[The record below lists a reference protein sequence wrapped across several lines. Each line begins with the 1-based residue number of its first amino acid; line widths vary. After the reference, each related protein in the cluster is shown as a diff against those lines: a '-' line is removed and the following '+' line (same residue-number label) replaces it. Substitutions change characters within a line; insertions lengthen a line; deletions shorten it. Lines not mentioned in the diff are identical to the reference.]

1 MAFLGRPSVQWAGG
15 ARGAPVGWP
24 EPCKV
29 GIKLYFCKME
39 ITPGPLLKMI
49 DSPADLKQLS
59 REQLHALCDEL
70 RQYIIDTVSV
80 HGGHFAASLG
90 VVELTVALHYVF
102 NTPYDQLVWDVGHQ
116 AYGHKILTGR
126 RDSFATNR
134 KYNGLSGFPKR
145 GESPYDAFGVGHS
158 STSISAAMGMAMAAK
173 YKGETDRKAVAVIG
187 DGAMT
192 AGLAFEG
199 MNHAGVAD
207 TDLLIVLNDN
217 CMSIDPNVGA
227 LKEYLTDITTS
238 KTYNRL
244 KDDIWKALGKLP
256 GSQFSREMASK
267 IEHSIKG
274 FVSRSSNL
282 FEALNLRYFGP
293 IDGHNITKLVDTLRD
308 LQQIPG
314 PKLLHIMTVKGK
326 GYELAEKDQT
336 KWHAPGLFDKITGEI
351 YKKHFPT
358 PQPPKYQDVFGHSMI
373 ELAEQNPKIFGITPA
388 MPSGSSLKFMMDKMP
403 DRAFDVG
410 ICEQHA
416 VTLSAGMATQGMRV
430 FCNIYSSFMQ
440 RAYDQVIHDVAIQQ
454 LPVVFCLDRAGV
466 VGEDGA
472 THHGAYDI
480 AYMRCI
486 PNMIV
491 SSPMNESELRN
502 LLYTAQLDKNEFPFV
517 IRYPRGEGV
526 MPEWRTPFQEIEVGK
541 GRKLKD
547 GEGLAILSLG
557 HPGNF
562 VTAAIRELRAEGLNP
577 AHYDMRFVK
586 PLDEALLHEV
596 FKKYDRILT
605 VEDGTVVGGFGSA
618 ILEFQAARGYRAS
631 VRMLG
636 IPDRLVEHGGLKEL
650 QRECGYDAPAIAAA
664 AREMLGDSVSIN
676 HLLG

>member
-1 MAFLGRPSVQWAGG
+1 
-15 ARGAPVGWP
+15 
-24 EPCKV
+24 
-29 GIKLYFCKME
+29 ME
-39 ITPGPLLKMI
+39 ITPGPLLQTI
-49 DSPADLKQLS
+49 NSPDDLKGLS
-59 REQLHALCDEL
+59 REQLHQLCDEL

-102 NTPYDQLVWDVGHQ
+102 NTPYDPVVWDVGHQ

-126 RDSFATNR
+126 RDRFATNR
-134 KYNGLSGFPKR
+134 KHNGISGFPKR
-145 GESPYDAFGVGHS
+145 EESPYDAFGVGHS
-158 STSISAAMGMAMAAK
+158 STSISAALGMAMAAK

-217 CMSIDPNVGA
+217 GISIDPNVGA

-244 KDDIWKALGKLP
+244 KDDIWKALGRLP

-267 IEHSIKG
+267 IDHSIKS

-282 FEALNLRYFGP
+282 FESLNLRYFGP
-293 IDGHNITKLVDTLRD
+293 IDGHNITKLVDTLHD
-308 LQQIPG
+308 LRQIPG

-326 GYELAEKDQT
+326 GYALAEKEQT

-351 YKKHFPT
+351 YKKHYPT
-358 PQPPKYQDVFGHSMI
+358 PQPPKYQDVFGLSLI
-373 ELAEQNPKIFGITPA
+373 ELAEQNPKILGITPA
-388 MPSGSSLKFMMDKMP
+388 MPSGSSLKFMMEKMP

-454 LPVVFCLDRAGV
+454 LPVVFCLDRAGL
-466 VGEDGA
+466 VGEDGP

-480 AYMRCI
+480 PYMRCV
-486 PNMIV
+486 PNLIV
-491 SSPMNESELRN
+491 SAPMNESELRN
-502 LLYTAQLDKNEFPFV
+502 LLYTAQLDSNEYPFV

-526 MPEWRTPFQEIEVGK
+526 MPEWRTPFQEIPIGK
-541 GRKLKD
+541 GRKIKD
-547 GEGLAILSLG
+547 GEGIAILSLG

-562 VTAAIRELRAEGLNP
+562 VTAAIRELRVAGLNP
-577 AHYDMRFVK
+577 AHYDLRFVK
-586 PLDEALLHEV
+586 PLDEEMLHEV
-596 FKKYDRILT
+596 FSKFDRILT

-618 ILEFQAARGYRAS
+618 ILEFQAAHGYAAT
-631 VRMLG
+631 VRILG
-636 IPDRLVEHGGLKEL
+636 IPDAIIEHGTLKEL
-650 QRECGYDAPAIAAA
+650 QHECGYDAAAIAAA
-664 AREMLGDSVSIN
+664 VRDMMRDEVRVDQLMG
-676 HLLG
+676 